1 MNLVGQLYLFF
12 LFGASVLILGC
23 NPPGPAPPPASQA
36 GEQPGHDDDH
46 DGDHDHDHDKMGEH
60 GHHHHEHGDHD
71 EEHHESYADA
81 VAELDQLRG
90 EVKEALAAGDL
101 KKADGPVHEIGHILE
116 ELPELAAKDT
126 RLATDDTIKP
136 AIDDLFDCFNDI
148 DLKLHDDGA
157 GKTYDEVADR
167 IDAAIAT
174 LRSKAKTEEK

>member
-1 MNLVGQLYLFF
+1 MNLVGRLYPFF
-12 LFGASVLILGC
+12 LLGTSLLILGC

-36 GEQPGHDDDH
+36 REQTDHGDDH
-46 DGDHDHDHDKMGEH
+46 DADHDKMGEP

-71 EEHHESYADA
+71 DEHHESYADA

-90 EVKEALAAGDL
+90 EVKDALAAGDL

-116 ELPELAAKDT
+116 ELPELAAKET
-126 RLATDDTIKP
+126 ELATDDTIKP
-136 AIDDLFDCFNDI
+136 AVDDLFECFNDI